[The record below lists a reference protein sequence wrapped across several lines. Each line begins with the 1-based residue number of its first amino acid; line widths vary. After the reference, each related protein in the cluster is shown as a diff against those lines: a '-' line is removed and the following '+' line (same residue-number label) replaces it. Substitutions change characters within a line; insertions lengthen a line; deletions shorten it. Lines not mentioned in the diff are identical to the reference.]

1 MKKIVLLASLAV
13 VLLVVALFTLLKSPD
28 AQQQNGIVQQKSD
41 DLIELKFG
49 HHMPQDSVLNK
60 AALRFADEVVKKTQG
75 KVKITVYPNQELG
88 SSGQMMELSRLGQID
103 ILLTATAKHTP
114 LPFNLQF

>member
-1 MKKIVLLASLAV
+1 MKKMIILASVAL
-13 VLLVVALFTLLKSPD
+13 VLLVVMLFTLLKSPD
-28 AQQQNGIVQQKSD
+28 TQKRDAIVQQKSD
-41 DLIELKFG
+41 NAIELKFA